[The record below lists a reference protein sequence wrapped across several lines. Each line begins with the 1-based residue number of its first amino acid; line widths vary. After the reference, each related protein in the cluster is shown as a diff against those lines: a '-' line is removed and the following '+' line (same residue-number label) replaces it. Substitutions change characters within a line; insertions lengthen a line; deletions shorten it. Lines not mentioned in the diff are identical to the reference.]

1 MKLQATWKQIFL
13 QVSGP
18 AAVGSRI
25 YDPKATDLGTRSS
38 KSCLSTANQYPL
50 LENLL
55 AQ

>member
-13 QVSGP
+13 QISRP
-18 AAVGSRI
+18 AAVGSHI

-38 KSCLSTANQYPL
+38 KSCLSTTNLYPF

>member
-1 MKLQATWKQIFL
+1 MKLQATWKQILL
-13 QVSGP
+13 QVSGT

-25 YDPKATDLGTRSS
+25 YDPKATDLVTWSS

-50 LENLL
+50 LENPF